1 MRLSYSQRL
10 FAFVSRIGSS
20 PNEDN
25 DRRIRRM
32 IFVGAS
38 LGGVLSLPI
47 YAVLFSAFG
56 APLASTIMFA
66 YLAICLLNLTAFG
79 MVRGYFEIF
88 LFILLATHMIAQL
101 SVTIVLGGLIA
112 SAMHA
117 VWGLLSP
124 LGAIVVYGPKTGLR
138 WFAGYAAVIGAGIYV
153 SYDINGPFDSL
164 DPGAVSALMG
174 MNIIGASAFAFGI
187 VYYFVQQRDLA
198 FRLLRGERER
208 SEELLLNILPK
219 DIVGDTKGSAQGYC
233 GSFYRRDDPLCRRR
247 RFHAHFSKV
256 VAYRARGFAE

>member
-1 MRLSYSQRL
+1 MIAPYWQWL
-10 FAFVSRIGSS
+10 FALVSRIGCS
-20 PNEDN
+20 PNED
-25 DRRIRRM
+25 DDLRIRRM

-47 YAVLFSAFG
+47 YGVLFSLLG
-56 APLASTIMFA
+56 APVASTIMFA

-124 LGAIVVYGPKTGLR
+124 LGAIVVYGPNTALR
-138 WFAGYAAVIGAGIYV
+138 WFAGYAAVIGTGIYV
-153 SYDINGPFDSL
+153 SYDINGPSTL
-164 DPGAVSALMG
+164 STL
-174 MNIIGASAFAFGI
+174 
-187 VYYFVQQRDLA
+187 
-198 FRLLRGERER
+198 ER
-208 SEELLLNILPK
+208 
-219 DIVGDTKGSAQGYC
+219 
-233 GSFYRRDDPLCRRR
+233 YRR
-247 RFHAHFSKV
+247 
-256 VAYRARGFAE
+256 

>member
-1 MRLSYSQRL
+1 MNAPFLERL
-10 FAFVSRIGSS
+10 FAVVRRTGAN
-20 PNEDN
+20 PNEDD

-47 YAVLFSAFG
+47 YGVLFSLLG
-56 APLASTIMFA
+56 APAASTIMFA

-88 LFILLATHMIAQL
+88 LFILLATHMIASL
-101 SVTIVLGGLIA
+101 LVTIVLGGLIA

-138 WFAGYAAVIGAGIYV
+138 WFAGYAAVIAAGIYV
-153 SYDINGPFDSL
+153 SYDINGPVDSL

-174 MNIIGASAFAFGI
+174 M
-187 VYYFVQQRDLA
+187 
-198 FRLLRGERER
+198 
-208 SEELLLNILPK
+208 
-219 DIVGDTKGSAQGYC
+219 
-233 GSFYRRDDPLCRRR
+233 
-247 RFHAHFSKV
+247 
-256 VAYRARGFAE
+256 